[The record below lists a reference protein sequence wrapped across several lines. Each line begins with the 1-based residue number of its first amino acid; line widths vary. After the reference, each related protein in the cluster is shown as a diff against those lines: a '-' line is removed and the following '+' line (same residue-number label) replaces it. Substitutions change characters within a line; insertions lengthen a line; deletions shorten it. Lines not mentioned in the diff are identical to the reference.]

1 VKETRIISLGAGVQ
15 STAVALLAVHGE
27 IPPVEHAVF
36 ADTGWEPKEVYD
48 HLKWLTPV
56 LEDAG
61 MKVHKVSA
69 GNIRKDSLSGGRFAS
84 IPFHL
89 LTENGRALGRRQCT
103 REYKI
108 TPLNSK
114 QREIIGLKKRQ
125 RWKEENGI
133 IINLMGISTDEIQRM
148 KDNYIDYITNSYPLI
163 DLRMSRN
170 DCLVWMKEK
179 GYPTPPRSACIGCP
193 FHSDHEWRRIRDTD
207 PDAWQDAI
215 DFDKEIRRL
224 REVQPDSQIGGLK
237 AVPFLHKSCVP
248 LDEADLRTEE
258 DHGQINMFDMECEG
272 MCGI

>member
-1 VKETRIISLGAGVQ
+1 MKETRIISLGAGVQ
-15 STAVALLAVHGE
+15 STTVALLAVHGE

-36 ADTGWEPKEVYD
+36 ADTGWEPEEVYA
-48 HLKWLTPV
+48 HLKWLTPI
-56 LEDAG
+56 LENAG
-61 MKVHKVSA
+61 IRVHQVYA
-69 GNIRKDSLSGGRFAS
+69 GNIRKDTLSVGRFAS

-89 LTENGRALGRRQCT
+89 LTENGHAIARRQCT
-103 REYKI
+103 TEYKI
-108 TPLNSK
+108 SPLNAK

-148 KDNYIDYITNSYPLI
+148 KDNHIHYITNNYPLI

-170 DCLVWMKEK
+170 DCLTWVKEK

-193 FHSDHEWRRIRDTD
+193 YHSDHEWRRIRDTD

-224 REVQPDSQIGGLK
+224 REVQPDSQLSKLK
-237 AVPFLHKSCVP
+237 AVPFLHKSCTP
-248 LDEADLRTEE
+248 LDEVDLRTEE